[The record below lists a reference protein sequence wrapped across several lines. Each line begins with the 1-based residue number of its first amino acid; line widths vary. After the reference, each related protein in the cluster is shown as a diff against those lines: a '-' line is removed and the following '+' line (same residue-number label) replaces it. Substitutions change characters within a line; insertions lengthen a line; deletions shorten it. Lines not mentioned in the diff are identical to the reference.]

1 MGRGLERGKRGQQ
14 GLEAVGRSFCSFL
27 RLWPMPEGLL
37 RDWHALSFA
46 VLPSGCWV
54 GSDLME
60 AVLVVLSYPCGPP
73 PKFLDSILVFFE
85 VPCFS
90 LLQWLSTLRMLSKAK
105 SIPSPLKMHGSPSL
119 KLLKS
124 ETRDKM
130 KHMFNFSLRSSSVH
144 SPCPLVIS
152 RFKKDMWQ
160 YCVCI
165 LWTCM

>member
-1 MGRGLERGKRGQQ
+1 
-14 GLEAVGRSFCSFL
+14 
-27 RLWPMPEGLL
+27 
-37 RDWHALSFA
+37 
-46 VLPSGCWV
+46 
-54 GSDLME
+54 ME

-165 LWTCM
+165 LWTCMQYNNIDALLVLNYARCQMTMKRIKILIWPREDCSPVVGISYVIKTGKK